1 MTMVATSSAVDS
13 RPSETL
19 SVVAHAG
26 GWLVSVAIMSQL
38 VATTDSTPLA
48 ASLAPSTDSAG
59 VVDVMT
65 TPGATRA

>member
-1 MTMVATSSAVDS
+1 M
-13 RPSETL
+13 P
-19 SVVAHAG
+19 
-26 GWLVSVAIMSQL
+26 QL

-48 ASLAPSTDSAG
+48 ASLAPSADSAG